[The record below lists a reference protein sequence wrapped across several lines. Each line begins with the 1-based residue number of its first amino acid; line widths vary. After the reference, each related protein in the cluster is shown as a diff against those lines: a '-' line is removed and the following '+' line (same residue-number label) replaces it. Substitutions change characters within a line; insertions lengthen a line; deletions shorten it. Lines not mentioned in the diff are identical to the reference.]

1 MKTKDLVE
9 FLEQFNPD
17 SEVYFVP
24 GMFNVRKVLVPGVIA
39 LGVACGD
46 GVPDAPAIHLDST
59 GITEMPEEIVQF
71 WEVRFA
77 EAKVQR

>member
-17 SEVYFVP
+17 SEAYFVP

-39 LGVACGD
+39 LGVACGE

-71 WEVRFA
+71 WEDRFA